1 MALSFPSA
9 WLREPS
15 VRSRSWRRAVLGAAA
30 LATVLCWA
38 REGEAES
45 DSVPIGLQVQLLAK
59 VASYDR
65 NLPERSGG
73 RVRLAVVTRDGNA
86 DSERAS
92 AQLLTTLRQAP
103 TIGGFPHDD
112 VVLKF
117 TSAAALAAS
126 CRSEHFSV
134 IYLTPGFQDDI
145 AAVRTALQGVSVL
158 SVSTVPTYVSG
169 GIVLGFATAS
179 GKPKLLFHVSQARQQ
194 NVAMSSEVVRLM
206 TVFE

>member
-1 MALSFPSA
+1 MASSRPST

-15 VRSRSWRRAVLGAAA
+15 DRTRSWRRAIVGAAA

-73 RVRLAVVTRDGNA
+73 RVKLAVITRDGNS

-92 AQLLTTLRQAP
+92 AQLLTTLRQTP
-103 TIGGFPHDD
+103 SIGGFPHDD
-112 VVLKF
+112 VVLTF
-117 TSAAALAAS
+117 TSATALAAS

-134 IYLTPGFQDDI
+134 IYLTPGFQDEI
-145 AAVRTALQGVSVL
+145 AAVRAALQGVSVL
-158 SVSTVPTYVSG
+158 SVTTVPSDVSA

-179 GKPKLLFHVSQARQQ
+179 GKPKLLFHVTQAKLQ
-194 NVAMSSEVVRLM
+194 NVAMSTEVVRLM

>member
-1 MALSFPSA
+1 MASPRPSN
-9 WLREPS
+9 WLRELS
-15 VRSRSWRRAVLGAAA
+15 VRTQLWRRAVVGVAA

-45 DSVPIGLQVQLLAK
+45 DSVPIVLQVQLLAK
-59 VASYDR
+59 VALYDR

-73 RVRLAVVTRDGNA
+73 RVKLAVITRDGNS

-92 AQLLTTLRQAP
+92 AQLLTTLRQTP
-103 TIGGFPHDD
+103 SIGAFPHDD

-117 TSAAALAAS
+117 TTAAALAAS

-145 AAVRTALQGVSVL
+145 AAVRAALQGVSVL
-158 SVSTVPTYVSG
+158 SVTTVSAYVAG

-179 GKPKLLFHVSQARQQ
+179 GKQKLLFHVTQAKQQ
-194 NVAMSSEVVRLM
+194 NVAMSTEVVRLM